1 MKNNFKKVF
10 ALILVALALSAC
22 SQNKENTDKKDN
34 KVEVKINKD
43 SKKEDDNTEPK
54 DLENNAEKNSDT
66 KGDSNVSNNPIK
78 ENPEGEIKNIDS
90 LENTENNE
98 EDASYL
104 EKDGKYL
111 TSIIASQ
118 NGDFNEL
125 GYGSIYE
132 FYVDSNTNTLIVKG
146 SLNYNE
152 NTDDHDFLEGSTQ
165 MDSSTYTFK
174 LDDNSILRST
184 GGVNEPHPYTIE
196 EFNNLANEVKDSG
209 LGLVIIV
216 ENGVVKSASIAS

>member
-1 MKNNFKKVF
+1 MRNNIKKIF
-10 ALILVALALSAC
+10 ALVLVVLSLSSC

-152 NTDDHDFLEGSTQ
+152 NTDDHDFLESSTQ

>member
-10 ALILVALALSAC
+10 ALVLVALSLSAC
-22 SQNKENTDKKDN
+22 SQNKESADKGDK

-43 SKKEDDNTEPK
+43 NKKETSSKDKK
-54 DLENNAEKNSDT
+54 DLENNYDESSDT
-66 KGDSNVSNNPIK
+66 KEDPYVSNNLTK
-78 ENPEGEIKNIDS
+78 ENPEGEIKNIES
-90 LENTENNE
+90 LENTENND
-98 EDASYL
+98 EDSSYL
-104 EKDGKYL
+104 DKDGKYL

-118 NGDFNEL
+118 NGDFNDL
-125 GYGSIYE
+125 GYASTYE
-132 FYVDSNTNTLIVKG
+132 FYVDSETNTLIVKG

-152 NTDDHDFLEGSTQ
+152 DIDDHDFLEGSTQ
-165 MDSSTYTFK
+165 MDNSTYTFK
-174 LDDNSILRST
+174 LDENSILRST
-184 GGVNEPHPYTIE
+184 GGINEPHPYTIE

>member
-1 MKNNFKKVF
+1 MKNNIKKIL
-10 ALILVALALSAC
+10 ALVLVALSLSAC
-22 SQNKENTDKKDN
+22 SQDKESADKIDN

-43 SKKEDDNTEPK
+43 NKKEISNKDKK
-54 DLENNAEKNSDT
+54 DLANKDGESSDI
-66 KGDSNVSNNPIK
+66 KEDPDVSNNPIK
-78 ENPEGEIKNIDS
+78 ENPEGEIENVGS
-90 LENTENNE
+90 LENAESDNE
-98 EDASYL
+98 DSSYL
-104 EKDGKYL
+104 DKDGKYL

-118 NGDFNEL
+118 NGDFNDL
-125 GYGSIYE
+125 GYASTYE
-132 FYVDSNTNTLIVKG
+132 FYVDGETNTLIVKG

-152 NTDDHDFLEGSTQ
+152 DIDDHDFLESSTQ
-165 MDSSTYTFK
+165 MDNSTYTFK

-209 LGLVIIV
+209 LGIVIIV

>member
-1 MKNNFKKVF
+1 MKNNIKKIL
-10 ALILVALALSAC
+10 ALVLVALSLSAC
-22 SQNKENTDKKDN
+22 SQNKESADKEDK

-43 SKKEDDNTEPK
+43 NKKETSGKDKK

-152 NTDDHDFLEGSTQ
+152 NTDDHDFLESSTQ

>member
-66 KGDSNVSNNPIK
+66 KEDSNVSNNPTK
-78 ENPEGEIKNIDS
+78 ENPEGEIKNIDN
-90 LENTENNE
+90 LENTESNE
-98 EDASYL
+98 EGASHL

-118 NGDFNEL
+118 NGDFNDL
-125 GYGSIYE
+125 GYGSCYE
-132 FYVDSNTNTLIVKG
+132 FYVDSDTNTLIVKG

-152 NTDDHDFLEGSTQ
+152 NTDDHDFLESYTQ
-165 MDSSTYTFK
+165 MDNATYTFK
-174 LDDNSILRST
+174 LDDNSILIST
-184 GGVNEPHPYTIE
+184 GGLNEQHPYTIE

-209 LGLVIIV
+209 LGLVIVV
-216 ENGVVKSASIAS
+216 ENGLVKSASIAS

>member
-1 MKNNFKKVF
+1 MKNNIKKIF
-10 ALILVALALSAC
+10 ALVLVVLSLSSC

-152 NTDDHDFLEGSTQ
+152 NTDDHDFLESSTQ

>member
-1 MKNNFKKVF
+1 MKNTIKKIF
-10 ALILVALALSAC
+10 ALVLVVLSISAC

-43 SKKEDDNTEPK
+43 SKKQTDNNDTK
-54 DLENNAEKNSDT
+54 NLENDSEESADIKE
-66 KGDSNVSNNPIK
+66 DSNVSNNPTK

-90 LENTENNE
+90 LENIESNE

-118 NGDFNEL
+118 NGDFNDL
-125 GYGSIYE
+125 GYGSCYE
-132 FYVDSNTNTLIVKG
+132 FYVDSDTNTLIVKG

-152 NTDDHDFLEGSTQ
+152 NTDDHDFLESSTQ
-165 MDSSTYTFK
+165 MDNATYTFK
-174 LDDNSILRST
+174 LDDNSILIST
-184 GGVNEPHPYTIE
+184 GGLNEQHPYTIE

-209 LGLVIIV
+209 LGLVIVV